1 MNLLD
6 KLKAGLLYFDGGT
19 GTSLQKAGLKP
30 GELPDTWNI
39 LHPEVIVDLHYRY
52 LKAGANIINAC
63 TFSANRL
70 NFPGGGSGFSLE
82 EIITAAVKNAKEAVS
97 RAKADPAIAENDF
110 YITLDL
116 GPTGKLLKPLGDLD
130 FEEAVDIFGEAV
142 RIGAKCGV
150 DLIAIETMSD
160 SYEAKAAMLAAKE
173 NCRLPVFV
181 TTVYDLSGKMLTGAD
196 PVSMVALLEGLGADA
211 IGINCGLGPE
221 QMKSIVPVLYEY
233 ASVPIVVNPNAGLPR
248 VSKEG
253 TVFDVS
259 PQEFAETMAE
269 IVSLG
274 ARVVGGCCGTTP
286 EHIEA
291 LVKKTK
297 GMRPLPIRKKR
308 HTLVSSY
315 THAVQF
321 GARPILIGERINP
334 TGKAR
339 LKQALRENDI
349 SYVLSEGIAQQ
360 EKGADIL
367 DVNAGLPELDEPA
380 VIETLVKELQSVLDL
395 PLQIDTANAQAM
407 ERAMRIY
414 NGKPMVN
421 SVNGKQSSMEEI
433 FPLVKKYGGVVVALT
448 LDENGIPETAEGRL
462 EIAEKIY
469 KTAERYGIDRCDIVV
484 DALSMPISA
493 NTASAKATLDTL
505 GEIARRGGKTVLGV
519 SNVSFGL
526 PCREVLNAEFF
537 TLAMQRGL
545 SAAIINPGSEE
556 MRKAYFSFCALYN
569 LDAQCENFIAFASS
583 LKAPSSAAEAAQ
595 PQDDNAALIRAIT
608 KGLSDKAAEVTR
620 RLAENTDPLAIIN
633 GMLVPALDIVGKG
646 FESGTVFLPQ
656 LLMSAEAAK
665 ASFEEINTH
674 LRKNGQQRE
683 KKGKIILATV
693 HGDIHDIGKN
703 IVSAL
708 LENYGYDV
716 RDLGKDVPPETIANA
731 AIEEHIALVGLSAL
745 MTTTVP
751 AMEATIALLKK
762 EAPWCKVM
770 VGGAVLNPEYAE
782 MIKAD
787 AYCKD
792 AMESV
797 RYAEAVFSGR

>member
-1 MNLLD
+1 MNLLE
-6 KLKAGLLYFDGGT
+6 KLKTGLLYFDGGT

-52 LKAGANIINAC
+52 LKAGANILNAC

-70 NFPGGGSGFSLE
+70 NFPGDDGGFSLE
-82 EIITAAVKNAKEAVS
+82 DIIAAAVKNARAAIE
-97 RAKADPAIAENDF
+97 RAKADPEIPEND
-110 YITLDL
+110 YYVTLDL

-130 FEEAVDIFGEAV
+130 FEDAVEIFAEPV
-142 RIGAKCGV
+142 RIGARCGV

-160 SYEAKAAMLAAKE
+160 SYEVKAAMLAAKE
-173 NCRLPVFV
+173 NCGLPVFA

-233 ASVPIVVNPNAGLPR
+233 ASVPIIVNPNAGLPR
-248 VSKEG
+248 VSAEG
-253 TVFDVS
+253 TVFDIA
-259 PQEFAETMAE
+259 PQEFADTMAD
-269 IVSLG
+269 IVKLG
-274 ARVVGGCCGTTP
+274 ARIVGGCCGTTP
-286 EHIEA
+286 EHIKA
-291 LVKKTK
+291 LVEKTR
-297 GMRPLPIRKKR
+297 GMEPRPVLKKR
-308 HTLVSSY
+308 RTLVSSY
-315 THAVQF
+315 THAVEF
-321 GARPILIGERINP
+321 AKRPVIIGERINP

-380 VIETLVKELQSVLDL
+380 VIEKLVKELQSVLDL
-395 PLQIDTANAQAM
+395 PLQIDTSSPEAM
-407 ERAMRIY
+407 ERAMRVY

-448 LDENGIPETAEGRL
+448 LDESGIPETAEGRL
-462 EIAEKIY
+462 AIAEKIY

-505 GEIARRGGKTVLGV
+505 EEIARQGGKTVLGV
-519 SNVSFGL
+519 SNISFGL
-526 PCREVLNAEFF
+526 PCREVLNAAFF

-556 MRKAYFSFCALYN
+556 MRKAYFSFCALYD
-569 LDAQCENFIAFASS
+569 LDVQCEAFIDFAAS
-583 LKAPSSAAEAAQ
+583 LTVKNENTAQTAE
-595 PQDDNAALIRAIT
+595 PQDDKTALIRAIT
-608 KGLSDKAAEVTR
+608 KGLSDRSAEVTR
-620 RLAENTDPLAIIN
+620 HLAESTDPLAIIN
-633 GMLVPALDIVGKG
+633 DMLVPALDIVGQG
-646 FESGTVFLPQ
+646 FENGTVFLPQ

-665 ASFEEINTH
+665 ASFEEINAH
-674 LRKNGQQRE
+674 LRKNGRQRE

-716 RDLGKDVPPETIANA
+716 LDLGKDVPPETIVKTAV
-731 AIEEHIALVGLSAL
+731 EEHISLVGLSAL

-751 AMEATIALLKK
+751 AMEATIAQLKK

-782 MIKAD
+782 MIHAD

-797 RYAEAVFSGR
+797 RYSESIFTK